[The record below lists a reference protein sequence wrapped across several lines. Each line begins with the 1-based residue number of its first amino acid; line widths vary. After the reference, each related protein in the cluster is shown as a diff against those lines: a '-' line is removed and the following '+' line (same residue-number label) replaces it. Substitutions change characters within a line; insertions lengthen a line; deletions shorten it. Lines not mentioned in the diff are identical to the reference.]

1 VLSPAIGVA
10 RSKLEGRA
18 MAMGATP
25 LPGFKLIDPRKQ
37 TRRQRRANERA
48 YRADCDFFRLHPLR
62 LTRVRPALD
71 GEPEHTLPGKR
82 CFVVV
87 RQIRLG
93 THHKIF
99 GFSNSELPAAF
110 ASESAAAE
118 VYNLMLEDWQRDEV
132 AKWKQQA
139 LGELLAIAPVRGNA

>member
-1 VLSPAIGVA
+1 
-10 RSKLEGRA
+10 
-18 MAMGATP
+18 
-25 LPGFKLIDPRKQ
+25 
-37 TRRQRRANERA
+37 
-48 YRADCDFFRLHPLR
+48 
-62 LTRVRPALD
+62 
-71 GEPEHTLPGKR
+71 
-82 CFVVV
+82 VVV

-139 LGELLAIAPVRGNA
+139 LGELLAIAPARGNA